1 MMSLSNISAQQGETY
16 YTHENYYCIDE
27 AQPQSEWSG
36 KAAASLGLVGP
47 VDRDRF
53 SHLLNGNAPDGDC
66 LPGRQVHRSRQQ
78 ETPRKHRA
86 GLDMTFSAPKSVSL
100 AALVNGDRE
109 LEMAHRTVVDRTL
122 AHIESHH
129 ALTRKWDGRKQQPV
143 RTGNLI
149 VAKFH
154 HDTSRELDPQLHTH
168 CVAIN
173 ATQLPDGTWR
183 ALSNE
188 SIYQNAKLLSSIYRN
203 ELAHEVRQLGYEIE
217 CDRDCL
223 FELKGYRPEQLE
235 YFSERR
241 QQILEFVGGP
251 AANAK
256 ERGWAAIRTRASKG
270 KDIPREILHERWSD
284 RAEQIGLTHPV
295 PARDREVVNDVE
307 EAREL
312 VDRAVEHCSERSAVF
327 RRTAIQKAVLE
338 RIQPFDL
345 ATMEA
350 AIAEHPDLIPTLDSR
365 FTTESARE
373 REEATLVLMRAGRN
387 RVQALTDDCEE
398 LDSSLEEEELTEG
411 QRAAIRLAAIT
422 RDRFIAWQGVA
433 GAGKTTALRRVKQ
446 MAEATG
452 SQVQGFAP
460 SASAAQVLGEELGIA
475 TTTVASLLLSNQP
488 EESQSPLW
496 IVDEAS
502 FLSAKDAHDLLERA
516 TRADV
521 RVILVGDVQQL
532 SAVEAGHPFR
542 SLQQG
547 GMATAHLDESLRQHA
562 PDLKAAVDAV
572 ARGEVKAGLERLQQ
586 FERVVAIA
594 DDAARRDRVV
604 NDYIALSPEERSQT
618 LVLAGTHAERTAIT
632 EKLRQELKRE
642 ETLGRES
649 LRLVRLKPKSL
660 TDVQSRFS

>member
-16 YTHENYYCIDE
+16 YTHENYYCADE
-27 AQPQSEWSG
+27 AQPQSEWAG
-36 KAAASLGLVGP
+36 IGAASLGLEGS

-53 SHLLNGNAPDGDC
+53 SHLLNGLAPEGDR
-66 LPGRQVHRSRQQ
+66 LPGRRVNRAHQS
-78 ETPRKHRA
+78 ETLRKHRA

-109 LEMAHRTVVDRTL
+109 LEMAHRTAVDRTL

-143 RTGNLI
+143 RTGNLV

-203 ELAHEVRQLGYEIE
+203 ELAHEARKLGYDIE

-235 YFSERR
+235 HFSERR
-241 QQILEFVGGP
+241 QQILAFVGG
-251 AANAK
+251 AEANAI
-256 ERGWAAIRTRASKG
+256 ERGWAAIRTRARKG

-284 RAEQIGLTHPV
+284 RAREIGLTHPAPTRV
-295 PARDREVVNDVE
+295 REVASDVE
-307 EAREL
+307 EAREI
-312 VDRAVEHCSERSAVF
+312 VDLAVEHCGERSAVF
-327 RRTAIQKAVLE
+327 RRTAIQTAVLE

-345 ATMEA
+345 ETMEA
-350 AIAEHPDLIPTLDSR
+350 AIAEHPDLMPTLDRR
-365 FTTESARE
+365 FTTESARD
-373 REEATLVLMRAGRN
+373 REEAALVLMRSGRD
-387 RVQALTDDCEE
+387 RVEALADDLEE

-411 QRAAIRLAAIT
+411 QRAAIRLAATT

-433 GAGKTTALRRVKQ
+433 GAGKTTALRRVKRL
-446 MAEATG
+446 AEAAG
-452 SQVQGFAP
+452 YRVEGYAP
-460 SASAAQVLGEELGIA
+460 SASAAGVLGEELAIA
-475 TTTVASLLLSNQP
+475 TTTVASLLLSKQP
-488 EESQSPLW
+488 EDSRSRLW

-502 FLSAKDAHDLLERA
+502 FLSAKDAHDLLARA
-516 TRADV
+516 TRAEA

-547 GMATAHLDESLRQHA
+547 GMVTAHLDESLRQHA
-562 PDLKAAVDAV
+562 PDLRAAVDAV

-594 DDAARRDRVV
+594 DDEARRDRVV
-604 NDYIALSPEERSQT
+604 EDYISLSPDERSQT
-618 LVLAGTHAERTAIT
+618 LLLAGTHVERTAVVT
-632 EKLRQELKRE
+632 
-642 ETLGRES
+642 
-649 LRLVRLKPKSL
+649 P
-660 TDVQSRFS
+660 QSRTVG